1 MFNIK
6 IAILYYAFPKPASKA
21 LKTNFENIKEQGVH

>member
-6 IAILYYAFPKPASKA
+6 IAILYYAFLKSESKA
-21 LKTNFENIKEQGVH
+21 LKTNFENIKEQGVD